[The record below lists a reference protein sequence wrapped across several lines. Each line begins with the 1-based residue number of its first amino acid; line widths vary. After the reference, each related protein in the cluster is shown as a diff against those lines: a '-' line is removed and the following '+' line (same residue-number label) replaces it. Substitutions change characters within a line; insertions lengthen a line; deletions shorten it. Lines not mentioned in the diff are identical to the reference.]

1 MKAPKRP
8 ATQQPMRVVVF
19 ASRKGGAGKTTL
31 ATALAV
37 EAGRSG
43 AGPVGVIDCDPMQ
56 GLTQWWDAR
65 RHAAEPVLARA
76 EPDLATALDTL
87 AGQGVR
93 LVLVDTPPA
102 IDGSVAA
109 IVARADLVVVPV
121 RASPDD
127 LRAVAST
134 VELVERAGKSL
145 VFVVNAVKPRVR
157 LTMEAVVALSQH
169 GTVAP
174 VQVADRTDYAAA
186 KVDGHTAPE
195 LDGQGRAA
203 GEMADLW
210 AYLDKRMAR

>member
-1 MKAPKRP
+1 
-8 ATQQPMRVVVF
+8 MRVITF

-37 EAGRSG
+37 EAVRTG
-43 AGPVGVIDCDPMQ
+43 AGPVGIVDCDPMQ
-56 GLTQWWDAR
+56 GMAQWWDAR
-65 RHAAEPVLARA
+65 RHADEPILARP
-76 EPDLATALDTL
+76 EPNIGAALDAL
-87 AGQGVR
+87 SSSGVK
-93 LVLVDTPPA
+93 LVFVDTPPA
-102 IDGSVAA
+102 IDSGVAG
-109 IVARADLVVVPV
+109 IVARSDLVVVPV

-127 LRAVAST
+127 LRAIGST

-157 LTMEAVVALSQH
+157 LTLEAVVALSQH

-195 LDGQGRAA
+195 TDPGGRAA
-203 GEMADLW
+203 SEIAALW
-210 AYLDKRMAR
+210 TYIEKRLAR